1 MFWTGEGGR
10 AGISKNV
17 TNFVTNAG
25 SQLTWEGGRAGISKN
40 VTNFVTDA
48 GSQLTF
54 LMFRFRSF
62 FMIFPPLAA
71 WTPSWRSSYNSS
83 KRDNDA
89 NHSTV
94 HSTSTN

>member
-40 VTNFVTDA
+40 VTDT
-48 GSQLTF
+48 
-54 LMFRFRSF
+54 
-62 FMIFPPLAA
+62 
-71 WTPSWRSSYNSS
+71 
-83 KRDNDA
+83 KRDRRGVTTDLLD
-89 NHSTV
+89 V
-94 HSTSTN
+94 